1 MNELKDIAEKVE
13 KGKHLEVPQATRK
26 ALDKG
31 IAPYDILLNGL
42 QAGLAVVGDRF
53 KRGKAF
59 IPEVLLSAR
68 AMHAGMD
75 LLRPLLAETGTQP
88 IGKLVLGTVK
98 DDLHD
103 IGKNM
108 VGMMLEGAG
117 FQVIDLGINV
127 PVEKFVEAVR
137 KEQADILGMSALL
150 STTMPHLQTTLEGL
164 ASHGLRD
171 QIQVLVG
178 GAPVTEDYAMQIRAD
193 GYAPDAARAVDK
205 AKELL
210 KIQNSGP

>member
-1 MNELKDIAEKVE
+1 MNELEDIAEKVE
-13 KGKHLEVPQATRK
+13 KGKNIEVPEATRK
-26 ALDKG
+26 ALEKG
-31 IAPYDILLNGL
+31 IPPYEILINGL

-53 KRGKAF
+53 KRGEAF

-75 LLRPLLAETGTQP
+75 LLRPFLAETGTKP
-88 IGKLVLGTVK
+88 IGKVILGTVK

-117 FQVIDLGINV
+117 FQVIDIGINV
-127 PVEKFVEAVR
+127 SVEKFVETVR
-137 KEQADILGMSALL
+137 KEKADILGMSALL
-150 STTMPHLQTTLEGL
+150 STTMPFLRTTIEGL
-164 ASHGLRD
+164 KENGLRD

-178 GAPVTEDYAMQIRAD
+178 GAPVTEDYAMEIAAD
-193 GYAPDAARAVDK
+193 GYAPDAASAVDK

-210 KIQNSGP
+210 NANA